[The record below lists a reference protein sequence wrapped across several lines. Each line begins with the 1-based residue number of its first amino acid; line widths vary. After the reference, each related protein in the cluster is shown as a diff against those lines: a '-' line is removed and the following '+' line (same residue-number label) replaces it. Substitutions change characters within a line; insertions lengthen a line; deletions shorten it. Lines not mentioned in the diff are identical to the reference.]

1 MIKINLLPE
10 RIRQVQ
16 PMDDAESAPLRLS
29 PALLLAASAVVC
41 FAVVGALGWYWS
53 REASRLELE
62 FKKERAEQARL
73 ATIQKESLL
82 YQKQMQELEQRVRA
96 IQALQG
102 SRTGPAGFMT
112 VLGAVVNQTSDL
124 YLASVSPEASRVV
137 LKGQS
142 QSAKSIAV
150 FIAALRQSGSFADVK
165 LRQYY
170 QEDQG
175 VRRGFKFELEC
186 MYQPPSTTQAA
197 AKSEPVGAPV
207 SGNPA
212 PGNPANTRRG
222 S

>member
-10 RIRQVQ
+10 GIRQVQ

-82 YQKQMQELEQRVRA
+82 YQKQMQE
-96 IQALQG
+96 LQG

-186 MYQPPSTTQAA
+186 M
-197 AKSEPVGAPV
+197 
-207 SGNPA
+207 
-212 PGNPANTRRG
+212 
-222 S
+222 

>member
-10 RIRQVQ
+10 GIRQVQ
-16 PMDDAESAPLRLS
+16 PMDDAEPAPLRLS

-41 FAVVGALGWYWS
+41 FAVVGAFGWYWS
-53 REASRLELE
+53 REAARLEGE

-73 ATIQKESLL
+73 AAVQKESLL
-82 YQKQMQELEQRVRA
+82 YQKQVQELDQRVRT
-96 IQALQG
+96 IQALES
-102 SRTGPAGFMT
+102 SRTGPVGFMT

-124 YLASVSPEASRVV
+124 YLASVSPEKDNVV

-150 FIAALRQSGSFADVK
+150 FIAALRQSGSFPNVK
-165 LRQYY
+165 LQQYY

-175 VRRGFKFELEC
+175 GRRCFKFELEC
-186 MYQPPSTTQAA
+186 AYQPPGLRDERVPPTTRAASAAQASSA
-197 AKSEPVGAPV
+197 QE
-207 SGNPA
+207 
-212 PGNPANTRRG
+212 NTRRG